1 MTTDHRPIVEQA
13 VRDLINDNS
22 DLPIRADF
30 YRGVSAAPLNLW
42 GDRIRRE
49 HVETPGCPDEWF
61 VKVMVSDLDVC
72 VSAAGRSFLGV
83 NDVVGEVTMVELPM
97 AAPGVVDIAT
107 VMGSRFDVE
116 LLAAVRE
123 KAAAVAQMRANVGA

>member
-13 VRDLINDNS
+13 IRDLINDNM

-30 YRGVSAAPLNLW
+30 YRGISSTPLNFW

-49 HVETPGCPDEWF
+49 YVETPGCPDEWF
-61 VKVMVSDLDVC
+61 VRLMVNDLDVC
-72 VSAAGRSFLGV
+72 VSIAGRNDWGV
-83 NDVVGEVTMVELPM
+83 NDVVGEVAVIKLPTV
-97 AAPGVVDIAT
+97 APGVVDVAA

-116 LLAAVRE
+116 LLGAVRA
-123 KAAAVAQMRANVGA
+123 KAAEARQVRASINA